1 MITQLILENLER
13 TPDYHKFAD
22 LLATQSYQ
30 AVLRTWQARRGEISL
45 VKSLVNSLDNQ
56 QETFS
61 FRLFDRL
68 YSQIDVKTRSRFI
81 HNVRTDGTEHTPP
94 SLGSQVKFKFQGKE
108 MQRELGDMIVVS
120 GIYWQ
125 EWWLLLRIAII
136 QNKVSRGPRFGSI
149 HVDQKQLYLL
159 CNLPPM
165 IGVNGFISPNQEI
178 TFWSWTGA
186 LALYGIFY
194 QPGDMLLISAR
205 NLAEFLSA
213 QHQIPFKKLNLP
225 DLNSHTAR
233 KRFELPFQMIS
244 NLRIFSP
251 IVKTLLELARRI
263 DREACRHLEDWLQY
277 HYPYNLP
284 FYSFMEQL
292 SQRLFCRDLASFI
305 HALIRGEI
313 GEDIVHLG
321 TVINPILS
329 SLASSILQELGIEG
343 PSIDDKNQENIPS
356 SKTWNYEFRDK
367 TLGLAAVIGRLNIE
381 DEG

>member
-30 AVLRTWQARRGEISL
+30 AALRTWQTRGDEIHL
-45 VKSLVNSLDNQ
+45 VESLVNSLDNQ
-56 QETFS
+56 HRTFS
-61 FRLFDRL
+61 FRLFDSL
-68 YSQIDVKTRSRFI
+68 YSQIDVRTHSKFV
-81 HNVRTDGTEHTPP
+81 HNVRTEGTEHTPP
-94 SLGSQVKFKFQGKE
+94 SLGSQVKFKFQGEETK
-108 MQRELGDMIVVS
+108 RELGDMIVVS

-136 QNKVSRGPRFGSI
+136 QNKVARESPSGSI

-165 IGVNGFISPNQEI
+165 IGVNGFISPDQEV
-178 TFWSWTGA
+178 TFWSWSGA

-194 QPGDMLLISAR
+194 KPGDMLLVSAR

-213 QHQIPFKKLNLP
+213 QHQIPFKKLKLP

-233 KRFELPFQMIS
+233 QRFEWPFQMIS
-244 NLRIFSP
+244 NVRVFSP
-251 IVKTLLELARRI
+251 IIERLLELARRI
-263 DREACRHLEDWLQY
+263 DIKVYRHLEDRIQYRY
-277 HYPYNLP
+277 HYDWLFN
-284 FYSFMEQL
+284 SFKEQL

-305 HALIRGEI
+305 HALVRGEI

-321 TVINPILS
+321 TVINPVLS
-329 SLASSILQELGIEG
+329 SLASSILQELGIKG
-343 PSIDDKNQENIPS
+343 LPIDKKIQENMLS

-367 TLGLAAVIGRLNIE
+367 TLGLAAVIGRLDIE
-381 DEG
+381 G